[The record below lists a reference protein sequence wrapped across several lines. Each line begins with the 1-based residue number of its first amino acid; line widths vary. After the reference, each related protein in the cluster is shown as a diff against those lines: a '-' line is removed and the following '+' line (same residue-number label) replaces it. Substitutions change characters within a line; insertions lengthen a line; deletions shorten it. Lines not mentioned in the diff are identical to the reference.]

1 MPKSCQQSK
10 HITKLFTMKKLLN
23 LFLSA
28 TLVSLILVLPSCQK
42 ESVEKNPVT
51 QLNFGSKTIPAGGLI
66 SLPLTGF
73 DKVKIANSLILSYG
87 EVAGHWYPIPGWSPN
102 GSSQLRSF
110 IKAEDPSSNL
120 TIRMVSGSIGV
131 TFDNLHVII
140 IPADKLITGR
150 TATLPFDSDNY
161 ESVRNY
167 FNLPL

>member
-1 MPKSCQQSK
+1 
-10 HITKLFTMKKLLN
+10 MKKLFN
-23 LFLSA
+23 FFLSFF
-28 TLVSLILVLPSCQK
+28 LVNSLLLLHSCK
-42 ESVEKNPVT
+42 KDIAEKRPVT
-51 QLNFGSKTIPAGGLI
+51 QLNFGSKTIPAGGFI

-120 TIRMVSGSIGV
+120 TIRMVSGTFGV
-131 TFDNLHVII
+131 TFDNLHVSI

-150 TATLPFDSDNY
+150 TATLPFDSDKY